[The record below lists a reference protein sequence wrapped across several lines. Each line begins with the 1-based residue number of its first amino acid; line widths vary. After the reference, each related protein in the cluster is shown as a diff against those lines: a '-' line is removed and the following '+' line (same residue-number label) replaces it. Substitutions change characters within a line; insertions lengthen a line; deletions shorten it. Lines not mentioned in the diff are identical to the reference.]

1 MAKKSKNYQQDNYKY
16 IQNNIF
22 LQIPHSPLNPDPT
35 INPNPPSNRMLNPQ
49 LIVWWI
55 WDYSCYGSCTG
66 GGRIGKTVHVG
77 RELGWLIVGGGGGGV
92 VVDKGVREGLILIYP
107 FFVLI
112 FLSQITYIIGWV
124 TCLYAI
130 GEQGLKLVLCMVNQK
145 MVLL

>member
-1 MAKKSKNYQQDNYKY
+1 
-16 IQNNIF
+16 
-22 LQIPHSPLNPDPT
+22 
-35 INPNPPSNRMLNPQ
+35 MLNPQ

-107 FFVLI
+107 FFILI
-112 FLSQITYIIGWV
+112 FLSQITYNNWLGDLFVCYRGTRIKVSIMYG
-124 TCLYAI
+124 
-130 GEQGLKLVLCMVNQK
+130 
-145 MVLL
+145 